1 MLVLGLTGSVGMGK
15 SNAAMV
21 FADLG
26 AAVFD
31 ADRTVHALYGGS
43 AARLV
48 EAAFPG
54 STRDG
59 AVDRL
64 ALAEQTLGVP
74 DALDRLEAIIHPLVL
89 QAEDRLRA
97 RAVAD
102 GRRLLVLDIPLLF
115 ETGATARVDAVAV
128 VTASTETQRARVLA
142 RPGMTEERLEA
153 ILARQLPDA
162 DKRRRSHFLINT
174 EGDLAATRRQ
184 IADIVRAVA
193 GTAAGR

>member
-1 MLVLGLTGSVGMGK
+1 
-15 SNAAMV
+15 MV

-31 ADRTVHALYGGS
+31 ADRTVHLLYGGS

-64 ALAEQTLGVP
+64 ALSEQTLGVP

-97 RAVAD
+97 RAAAD

-128 VTASTETQRARVLA
+128 VTASMETQRARVLA

-162 DKRRRSHFLINT
+162 DKRRRAHFLINT